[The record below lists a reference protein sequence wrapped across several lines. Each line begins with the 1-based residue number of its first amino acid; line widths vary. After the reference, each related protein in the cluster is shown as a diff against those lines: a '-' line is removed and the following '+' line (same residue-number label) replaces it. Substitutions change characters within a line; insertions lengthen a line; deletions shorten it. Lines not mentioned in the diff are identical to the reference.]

1 MRKTGFLLIISLLA
15 IALIGM
21 SCGKKQEPNG
31 EEKPVL
37 TEPVIKEEVTE
48 PETPPPPPS
57 TLKESQFPSVYFDF
71 DKYSLRGDAKTALDN
86 NYSLLNEYATAVIK
100 IEGHCDERGTVEY
113 NLSLGEKR
121 AKATMDYLI
130 GLGIDP
136 GRISIISFGKERPAD
151 QGHTEAAWSKNRRCE
166 FRVITQ

>member
-1 MRKTGFLLIISLLA
+1 
-15 IALIGM
+15 
-21 SCGKKQEPNG
+21 
-31 EEKPVL
+31 
-37 TEPVIKEEVTE
+37 
-48 PETPPPPPS
+48 
-57 TLKESQFPSVYFDF
+57 
-71 DKYSLRGDAKTALDN
+71 
-86 NYSLLNEYATAVIK
+86 VIK

-121 AKATMDYLI
+121 AKATMDYLV

-136 GRISIISFGKERPAD
+136 GRISIISYGKERPAD